1 MLTAHDQP
9 ARTRHAFQLWRAN
22 RQGRTQIPLELRQ
35 KAVSLLD
42 RFSVSR
48 VARELRLDSAKLRKR
63 SHASALPPLTTT
75 TSRGLRFVEVSAAEL
90 TSMSSSS
97 LLTRDEATCRPDETA
112 SRLAVKRADGSRLS
126 LHLPA
131 SEWSRV
137 EALCSLFLRT

>member
-1 MLTAHDQP
+1 MLTAHDQL

-22 RQGRTQIPLELRQ
+22 RQGRPRIPLELWQ

-48 VARELRLDSAKLRKR
+48 VARELGLDSAELRKR
-63 SHASALPPLTTT
+63 SHASALPPPPTT

-90 TSMSSSS
+90 TSMNSSSPQ
-97 LLTRDEATCRPDETA
+97 TRDEATCRSRETA
-112 SRLAVKRADGSRLS
+112 FRLAVERADGSRLS
-126 LHLPA
+126 LHLPS

-137 EALCSLFLRT
+137 EALYSLFLRS